1 MPSPAQTRK
10 NLLFVARN
18 HLAERGYHGT
28 SLAAVSGELGLT
40 KQALL
45 HHFKSKDLL
54 YAAVLEQL
62 GAELL
67 ELLFASLEASELAED
82 QLAGFFAALTRQGLA
97 QPADLSLVLRDLMD
111 FQGRGPDSGQDSW
124 PLQNVFEPLIALI
137 QATPRWQG
145 AGFAEALSVASQML
159 AAICLFPSAQGALAS
174 RFGQAAVDQV
184 RTTFLVQTQD
194 LVRERLTRD

>member
-45 HHFKSKDLL
+45 HHFKSKDRL
-54 YAAVLEQL
+54 YTAVLEQL

-67 ELLFASLEASELAED
+67 ELLFAAMEESELAED
-82 QLAGFFAALTRQGLA
+82 QLAGFLEALTTQGLS
-97 QPADLSLVLRDLMD
+97 QPAGLTLVLRDLMD
-111 FQGRGPDSGQDSW
+111 FQGRGPDSDLDSW

-137 QATPRWQG
+137 QATSRWQG
-145 AGFAEALSVASQML
+145 TGFAEALSVASQML
-159 AAICLFPSAQGALAS
+159 GAICLFPSAQGAFVS
-174 RFGQAAVDQV
+174 RFGQGAVDQA
-184 RTTFLVQTQD
+184 RSTFLVQTQD
-194 LVRERLTRD
+194 LVRGRLASG